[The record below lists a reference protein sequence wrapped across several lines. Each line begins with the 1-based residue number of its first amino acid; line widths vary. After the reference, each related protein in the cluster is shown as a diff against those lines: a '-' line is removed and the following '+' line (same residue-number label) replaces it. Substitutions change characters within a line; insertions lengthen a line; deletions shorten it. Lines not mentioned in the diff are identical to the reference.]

1 MSVITGAQRRDS
13 KKRSGPALLTERDS
27 ERLEVIGERNSE
39 SDGEVNMELRNEAL
53 VPSLLT
59 PPDTRDQAKTTA
71 NSHCLLAPTTSA
83 SAREVG
89 EQLCSA
95 KVSDNATA
103 NLGVRRGRSRT
114 AIDCESSLRASRQR
128 IRLLSYLESV

>member
-53 VPSLLT
+53 GPFALNSSRHPRPS
-59 PPDTRDQAKTTA
+59 
-71 NSHCLLAPTTSA
+71 
-83 SAREVG
+83 
-89 EQLCSA
+89 
-95 KVSDNATA
+95 
-103 NLGVRRGRSRT
+103 
-114 AIDCESSLRASRQR
+114 
-128 IRLLSYLESV
+128 